1 MKPIP
6 KLVVDENGYIRVK
19 LPSGEMLPE
28 VDLIIENSID
38 STSVEKRER
47 NNKQCFVTV
56 KFLCEHDLK

>member
-1 MKPIP
+1 
-6 KLVVDENGYIRVK
+6 
-19 LPSGEMLPE
+19 MLPE
-28 VDLIIENSID
+28 VDLIIENSMN